1 MSQAPWSLR
10 PYTLLDCFL
19 WDLTQDD
26 LSAVSPRLSD
36 DTENTNPLRYS
47 EVSKALC
54 PEPGGLQPLLGGS
67 PSHEGPHR
75 TVTCLLPSTSII
87 KGGQEK

>member
-1 MSQAPWSLR
+1 MKQRENVSLSMSQAPWSLR

-47 EVSKALC
+47 EVSKALNQVVC
-54 PEPGGLQPLLGGS
+54 SPCWVAPL
-67 PSHEGPHR
+67 PMKGP
-75 TVTCLLPSTSII
+75 TA
-87 KGGQEK
+87 Q